1 MAPEDDDDGW
11 DPEAVVHVEI
21 TEELDLHTFA
31 PRDVKDLTAEYLD
44 AAVARGFT
52 EVRIVHGKG
61 VGVLREI
68 VHGVLRTHAA
78 VERFALAEERRGG
91 WGATIVKLRR
101 S

>member
-1 MAPEDDDDGW
+1 MTDDDEPW
-11 DPEAVVHVEI
+11 DPDAVVELPI
-21 TEELDLHTFA
+21 TDELDLHTFA
-31 PRDVKDLTAEYLD
+31 PRDVKDLVGEYLE
-44 AAVARGFT
+44 AALAKGFV

-78 VERFALAEERRGG
+78 VEHFALAEERRGG

-101 S
+101 